1 MVTNVVT
8 DVTIR
13 SSAYHLGFAS
23 RHSGFLGT
31 MVSLAA
37 ITSPKASRQPSVFQ
51 KVEAKFYRGKLVN
64 YSEAENETSAR
75 RKFTG
80 NSLTLVPLTKW
91 FSDL

>member
-1 MVTNVVT
+1 MIVSAPAKRVVTNVVT

-13 SSAYHLGFAS
+13 SSANHLGFAS

-51 KVEAKFYRGKLVN
+51 RWKLN
-64 YSEAENETSAR
+64 
-75 RKFTG
+75 FTG
-80 NSLTLVPLTKW
+80 AS
-91 FSDL
+91 S